1 MSTKD
6 KNMDDEL
13 IVFDKPT
20 KRKTKKI
27 SVTVIHSK
35 GDTALIEWVEKT
47 RLKRGYLP
55 ASLIDADNT
64 VSDDTL
70 EAVTPYGVPW
80 EAVLDIHVASE
91 RFEQALHAHDI
102 WTLNDC
108 VTKPKEAIAAL
119 QSVYRVDLAALLQAA
134 RKFEKGE

>member
-1 MSTKD
+1 MT
-6 KNMDDEL
+6 DE
-13 IVFDKPT
+13 IITERP
-20 KRKTKKI
+20 KRKIKKVA
-27 SVTVIHSK
+27 VTVIHSK
-35 GDTALIEWVEKT
+35 GNTALIEWVEKT

-55 ASLIDADNT
+55 ASLIDGDM
-64 VSDDTL
+64 VSDEVL

-80 EAVLDIHVASE
+80 ESVITTHGTPEGFA
-91 RFEQALHAHDI
+91 QALHAHDI